1 MRRDRHLNMRVDDIE
16 GAQNRKYKKGNQ
28 GIKTKGFFPELNS
41 SILNSDYI
49 HKKDDV
55 KELIKF

>member
-1 MRRDRHLNMRVDDIE
+1 MRVDDIE

-28 GIKTKGFFPELNS
+28 GIKTKGFFPELNT